1 MAKACTILGPYAQA
15 DFNDPT
21 KKAVVEAAIVAAF
34 GGAGNTPVS
43 ADPHV
48 ILGNIYIFV
57 TTS

>member
-1 MAKACTILGPYAQA
+1 MTKTCTILGPYAQA
-15 DFNDPT
+15 DFNDST
-21 KKAVVEAAIVAAF
+21 KRTAIQTAIVTAF
-34 GGAGNTPVS
+34 STNTPVS

>member
-1 MAKACTILGPYAQA
+1 MPKTCTILGPFAQA
-15 DFNDPT
+15 DFNDAT
-21 KKAVVEAAIVAAF
+21 KRTAVQTAIVAAI
-34 GGAGNTPVS
+34 GTNAPVS

>member
-1 MAKACTILGPYAQA
+1 MAKTCTILGPFAQA
-15 DFNDPT
+15 DFNDAT
-21 KKAVVEAAIVAAF
+21 KRTAVENAIVTAI
-34 GGAGNTPVS
+34 GANAPVS

>member
-1 MAKACTILGPYAQA
+1 MTKTCTILGPYAQA
-15 DFNDPT
+15 DFNDST
-21 KKAVVEAAIVAAF
+21 KRAAIQNAIVAAF
-34 GGAGNTPVS
+34 GGSGNTPVS

>member
-1 MAKACTILGPYAQA
+1 MTKTCTILGPYAQA
-15 DFNDPT
+15 DFNDST
-21 KKAVVEAAIVAAF
+21 KRTAVQTAIVAAI
-34 GGAGNTPVS
+34 GANAPVS

>member
-1 MAKACTILGPYAQA
+1 MAKSCTILGPFAPA
-15 DFNDPT
+15 DFNDAT
-21 KKAVVEAAIVAAF
+21 KRTAVQTDIVAAF

>member
-1 MAKACTILGPYAQA
+1 MAKTCTILGPYAQA
-15 DFNDPT
+15 DFNDST
-21 KKAVVEAAIVAAF
+21 KRTAVETAIVTAI
-34 GGAGNTPVS
+34 GGNAPVS

>member
-1 MAKACTILGPYAQA
+1 MAKTCTILGPYAQA
-15 DFNDPT
+15 DFNDST
-21 KKAVVEAAIVAAF
+21 KRTAVETAIVTEI
-34 GGAGNTPVS
+34 GGNAPVS

>member
-1 MAKACTILGPYAQA
+1 MAKTCTILGPFAQA
-15 DFNDPT
+15 DFNDAT
-21 KKAVVEAAIVAAF
+21 KRTAVETAIVTAI
-34 GGAGNTPVS
+34 GANAPVS

>member
-1 MAKACTILGPYAQA
+1 MAKTCTILGPYAQA
-15 DFNDPT
+15 DFNDST
-21 KKAVVEAAIVAAF
+21 KRTAVQDAIVAAISTN
-34 GGAGNTPVS
+34 APVS

>member
-1 MAKACTILGPYAQA
+1 MTKTCTILGPFAQA
-15 DFNDPT
+15 DFNDST
-21 KKAVVEAAIVAAF
+21 KRTAIQNEIVSAI
-34 GGAGNTPVS
+34 GGNTPVA

>member
-1 MAKACTILGPYAQA
+1 MAKTCTILGPFAQA
-15 DFNDPT
+15 DFNDPA

-34 GGAGNTPVS
+34 GGGTDTPVS

>member
-1 MAKACTILGPYAQA
+1 LAKTCTILGPFAQA
-15 DFNDPT
+15 DFNDTT
-21 KKAVVEAAIVAAF
+21 KRTAVETAIVTAI
-34 GGAGNTPVS
+34 GANAPVS

>member
-1 MAKACTILGPYAQA
+1 MTITCTILGPFAQA
-15 DFNDPT
+15 DFNDAT
-21 KKAVVEAAIVAAF
+21 KRTAVQAAIVTALT
-34 GGAGNTPVS
+34 GNTPVS

>member
-1 MAKACTILGPYAQA
+1 MTKTCTILGPFAQA
-15 DFNDPT
+15 DFNDST
-21 KKAVVEAAIVAAF
+21 KRTDIQNAIVAAF

>member
-1 MAKACTILGPYAQA
+1 MAKTCTILGPFAQA
-15 DFNDPT
+15 DFNDST
-21 KKAVVEAAIVAAF
+21 KRTTIQNAIVTAMST
-34 GGAGNTPVS
+34 NTPVA